1 MKKPHPD
8 LLDSEI
14 SDLKAEIHELKLKL
28 DEYGRHELEFRM
40 IYENSLDAI
49 FLTSPDGKIYSANP
63 AACQMFGYTE
73 EEFCLG
79 GRDPLLDYSDERV
92 GKAILEREQ
101 KGYFLSEMTYRRKDG
116 TKFIGEGSSRVFS
129 DRNGGQFA
137 SIIIRDNSSRVALE
151 KSVRD
156 TETLFGLALRNS
168 LVSVGKTDL
177 DQKYTW
183 VYSNESGF
191 QHALTGMTDFD
202 IMDHDKAMEMK
213 SMKDEVISTGKGISK
228 NMWVKGGAVES
239 YFELHIEPLF
249 DAGRKVTGLAIGA
262 INKTAEK
269 RTEEQLKELN
279 SRLKLALDLS
289 KAIPFEWNLETNA
302 VRWTRDN
309 TDPST
314 FEGNNEFSLDSIDQL
329 VYKDDIPK
337 VLKVVRDCLAKPKD
351 LDFEFRCNNGGAEP
365 VWLRCVGLI
374 NSDKDGH
381 SRLTG
386 TCIEITDQ
394 KKEAEKHFQK
404 LIEKAPDGIAL
415 LGENG
420 LLKFVSPS
428 ARKLFEYP
436 DTVSEYQDPADA
448 THPDDLPKVQAQLF
462 RIIED
467 PSLIT
472 SCDYRY
478 LTYTGKWRWLRGTF
492 SNQLNEKG
500 IEAIIINFKDITDD
514 KLVQEQIK
522 ANERILKLFVEYAP
536 ASIAMF
542 DREMRYLAVSRRF
555 KNEYDIGNRD
565 VTGLTHY
572 EVFPDLPLWW
582 IDVHNRCLNGAV
594 EKSDEDKFYHA
605 DGRIDIIRWEVLP
618 WYESPGTVGGLLIM
632 SEVITEEKLAR
643 EKLNFQANLLSNI
656 HDAIVG
662 LDEKGYVNYWNSEAG
677 KLLGYP
683 ENEVFGRKY
692 SDVFKLGQTPNSLTN
707 LFDEMK
713 RSGFFDGETDF
724 LKKNGE
730 LACVHVRAIVVRDEE
745 SGQIK
750 GTIASIR
757 DITERKVSEEE
768 IRKLNEELEQK
779 VRKRTE
785 QLESA
790 NRDLEAFSYSVSH
803 DLAAPLRAI
812 NGFSNILL
820 NEYSH
825 SMNGD
830 ARHYLERI
838 SQSSARMKNLIDNLL
853 RLSKLNGLEKKTGM
867 MNLSASVRSIMAD
880 LTTLDPSRKVDLS
893 IQENI
898 FAECDSSLILI
909 LLENM
914 LHNAWK
920 YSSRKDVT
928 RIEFGISKSRG
939 KEVFFIRDNGTGFE
953 QKYSELIFKPFQRL
967 HRTEE
972 YEGNGIGL
980 ATVKRIIEK
989 HNGEIWA
996 ESSPDN
1002 GAVFF
1007 FRF

>member
-14 SDLKAEIHELKLKL
+14 SDLKTEIHELKLQLEK
-28 DEYGRHELEFRM
+28 YSKYELEFRM

-49 FLTSPDGKIYSANP
+49 FLTSPDGNIYSANP
-63 AACQMFGYTE
+63 AAIQMFGYTE
-73 EEFCLG
+73 EEMCRG
-79 GRDPLLDYSDERV
+79 GRDLVVDNTDIRV
-92 GKAILEREQ
+92 EKAILEREQ
-101 KGYFLSEMTYRRKDG
+101 KGYFLNEMSLRRKDG
-116 TKFIGEGSSRVFS
+116 SIFAGECSSRVFT
-129 DRNGGQFA
+129 DKNGRKLT
-137 SIIIRDNSSRVALE
+137 SVIIRDNSSRLALE
-151 KSVRD
+151 KSVMD
-156 TETLFGLALRNS
+156 TETLFGLALRKS

-183 VYSNESGF
+183 VYSNESEF
-191 QHALTGMTDFD
+191 QHSMAGMSDFD
-202 IMDHDKAMEMK
+202 IMDFDKAMELK
-213 SMKDEVISTGKGISK
+213 SMKDEVIITGKGVSR
-228 NMWVKGGAVES
+228 NMWIKGAGVES
-239 YFELHIEPLF
+239 FFELHIEPLL
-249 DAGRKVTGLAIGA
+249 DAGKKISGLAIAA
-262 INKTAEK
+262 INKTEEK

-289 KAIPFEWNLETNA
+289 KAIPFEWNLKTNII
-302 VRWTRDN
+302 RWTRDN
-309 TDPST
+309 SDPST
-314 FEGNNEFSLDSIDQL
+314 FEGNNEFALDSIDLL
-329 VYKDDIPK
+329 VYKDDFPR
-337 VLKVVRDCLAKPKD
+337 VNKVVRDFRAKPKD
-351 LDFEFRCNNGGAEP
+351 LDFEFRCNNSGNEP
-365 VWLRCVGLI
+365 VWLRCVGQV
-374 NSDKDGH
+374 NSDKDGNI
-381 SRLTG
+381 RLTG

-415 LGENG
+415 LGEDG
-420 LLKFVSPS
+420 LLKYVSPS

-436 DTVSEYQDPADA
+436 DSVFEYQDPADA
-448 THPDDLPKVQAQLF
+448 THPDDLPEVQAQLF
-462 RIIED
+462 QIMED

-500 IEAIIINFKDITDD
+500 IEAIIINFKDITED
-514 KLVQEQIK
+514 KLIQEKIR

-555 KNEYDIGNRD
+555 KNDYGIGNRD
-565 VTGLTHY
+565 VIGLTHY
-572 EVFPDLPLWW
+572 EVIPGLPLKWTE
-582 IDVHNRCLNGAV
+582 IHNRCLNGAV
-594 EKSDEDKFYHA
+594 EKSNEDKFYHS
-605 DGRIDIIRWEVLP
+605 DGRIDFIRWETLP
-618 WYESPGTVGGLLIM
+618 WYESAGSIGGLLLL
-632 SEVITEEKLAR
+632 SEVITAEKLAR

-662 LDEKGYVNYWNSEAG
+662 LDEKGYVNYWNSEAE
-677 KLLGYP
+677 KLFGYT
-683 ENEVFGRKY
+683 ENEVFSRKY
-692 SDVFKLGQTPNSLTN
+692 SDVFQLEQTPNTLTN
-707 LFDEMK
+707 LVDEMK
-713 RSGFFDGETDF
+713 RSGYFDGETVF

-730 LACVHVRAIVVRDEE
+730 LACAHVRAIIVKDED
-745 SGQIK
+745 SGRIS
-750 GTIASIR
+750 GSIASIR

-768 IRKLNEELEQK
+768 IRKLNEDLERK

-820 NEYSH
+820 NEH
-825 SMNGD
+825 SLLLNDD
-830 ARHYLERI
+830 AKHYLQRI

-853 RLSKLNGLEKKTGM
+853 RLSKLNGMEKKTGVI
-867 MNLSASVRSIMAD
+867 NLSSSVRTIMAD
-880 LTTLDPSRKVDLS
+880 LAALDPSRQVELR

-898 FAECDSSLILI
+898 FAECDSNLILI
-909 LLENM
+909 LLENI

-928 RIEFGISKSRG
+928 RIEFGISKNRG

-980 ATVKRIIEK
+980 ATVQRIIEK

-996 ESSPDN
+996 ESSPGN